1 MYFQLSKDYSNNFP
15 KFYDIKNFKLSTDL
29 GWHETQG
36 RFGKLIFKGYAYTNL
51 KDFLEKHDPETIHN
65 HHGSFTAIMEK
76 GNKIFVVHDTNREFP
91 LFIDDDNT
99 TVTNLT
105 RNDKTKYP
113 DVSLQIDCDQNKI
126 KESYQEHEFEKKDD
140 VSMSTTAE
148 VVLGILNNDIR
159 AFADM
164 YKNPI
169 KVVPTGGIDS
179 TLLISLLKHNNVE
192 FEVIDYEHKKWTYF
206 YKKNRQAV
214 NANINEGVFTSVG
227 HTWGEEPMTL
237 ANGWHADQQFFRC
250 YLPLAV
256 FCKAKTINLTDELEK
271 HKEAYSYY
279 FLLNE
284 ISERET
290 QLSAT
295 LHDVTDSRSAYKRI
309 FEIIRAS
316 FQPWSFE
323 NTLYWS
329 PFKNLNITKNVLQ
342 MCDAD
347 ILENSFD
354 ASLQKMILNKI
365 DPNLLDVITPKKN
378 QFDQTVY
385 EKFTNTLMKY

>member
-1 MYFQLSKDYSNNFP
+1 MYFQLSKEHSSNFP
-15 KFYDIKNFKLSTDL
+15 KCYNIKDFKLSTDL
-29 GWHETQG
+29 GWKETQG
-36 RFGKLIFKGYAYTNL
+36 KFGKLIFKGYAYTNL
-51 KDFLEKHDPETIHN
+51 KDFLETHDPETVHH

-76 GNKIFVVHDTNREFP
+76 GNKIFVVHDTSREFP
-91 LFIDDDNT
+91 LFIDDDNIT
-99 TVTNLT
+99 ITNLT
-105 RNDKTKYP
+105 RNDKTRYP
-113 DVSLQIDCDQNKI
+113 DVSLHVDCEENKI
-126 KESYQEHEFEKKDD
+126 KESYREYKFQKKDD
-140 VSMSTTAE
+140 IGMQATSAI
-148 VVLGILNNDIR
+148 VLDIMNNDIR
-159 AFADM
+159 AFTNM

-179 TLLISLLKHNNVE
+179 TLLIALLKHNDVD

-250 YLPLAV
+250 YLPLAI
-256 FCKAKTINLTDELEK
+256 FCKAKSINLTDELEK
-271 HKEAYSYY
+271 HKEVYSYQ
-279 FLLNE
+279 FLHNE
-284 ISERET
+284 IHVRKS
-290 QLSAT
+290 QLSST
-295 LHDVTDSRSAYKRI
+295 LNGITDSRSAYKKM

-323 NTLYWS
+323 ETLYWS
-329 PFKNLNITKNVLQ
+329 PFKNLDITKNVLQ

-347 ILENSFD
+347 ILDNSFD
-354 ASLQKMILNKI
+354 ASLQKMILKKI

-378 QFDQTVY
+378 EFDQTVY
-385 EKFTNTLMKY
+385 NKFTKTLLKY

>member
-1 MYFQLSKDYSNNFP
+1 MYFHLSKDYSSNFP
-15 KFYDIKNFKLSTDL
+15 KCYDIKNFKLSTDL
-29 GWHETQG
+29 GWHETKG

-51 KDFLEKHDPETIHN
+51 KEFLEKHDPEMIHH

-76 GNKIFVVHDTNREFP
+76 GNKIFVVHDNSREYP
-91 LFIDDDNT
+91 LFIDEDSIT
-99 TVTNLT
+99 ITNLI

-113 DVSLQIDCDQNKI
+113 DVSLHIDCEQNKI
-126 KESYQEHEFEKKDD
+126 KESYLEYEFQKKDD
-140 VSMSTTAE
+140 VSMSTTAD
-148 VVLGILNNDIR
+148 VVLDILNNDIR
-159 AFADM
+159 AFTNTH
-164 YKNPI
+164 KNPI

-179 TLLISLLKHNNVE
+179 TLLIGILKHNNVD

-256 FCKAKTINLTDELEK
+256 FCKAKTINLHNELEK

-284 ISERET
+284 ISERQT

-347 ILENSFD
+347 ILANSFD